1 MHRRFLAECERE
13 RLHLSG
19 HIQAHG
25 ALLRADA
32 ALRVTHL
39 SANLAEHTD
48 ALGVTLG
55 APLPPSLA
63 DLADPTLLPAHA
75 GARRYVPAGLV
86 GRNGPLDVA
95 IVRSDDDALL
105 FELHPT
111 AEPPPPDCGYPATG
125 RPAPVE
131 VPRDQD
137 ALRAEQQAL
146 VDRVFAASGFR
157 RVMFYR
163 FLNDGDGEV
172 VAEAHDPAVYG
183 SYLGLRF
190 PASDIP
196 QIARNLYQLNPWRL
210 IPDASAAPVALLG
223 DGNIPDLSRA
233 DLRSV
238 SPVHQVYL
246 ANMGVRASLSLPVL
260 VAGQL
265 HGLIACHHHHV
276 SRPSLALLE
285 SISRDVRNHGHALTS
300 HIAQSRVRLID
311 GLMRHF
317 VPMREEIERRGSL
330 LAAWATLGPRLVA
343 EFACEGAHL
352 LVDDA
357 HAGWGSL
364 LEADALEHLDDWFSD
379 SPAEP
384 LWLSDHLVGDV
395 PEMPLSRIAGV
406 LAFKGRTAAGSRLR
420 VYLTR
425 AEHIHEVAWGGNPEK
440 PVEHHDGTLGIA
452 PRRSFEKW
460 IEKRMGHSRPWENE
474 ARLLGLRL
482 REMLLDVAHR
492 P

>member
-1 MHRRFLAECERE
+1 MNRRFLAECERE

-19 HIQAHG
+19 LIQPHG
-25 ALLRADA
+25 ALIRTDAD
-32 ALRVTHL
+32 LRVTHH
-39 SANLAEHTD
+39 SANLAEHTGMLD
-48 ALGVTLG
+48 LAIGG
-55 APLPPSLA
+55 PLPQALA
-63 DLADPTLLPAHA
+63 ELAELPAQA
-75 GARRYVPAGLV
+75 GARRTLTAGQV
-86 GRNGPLDVA
+86 GRNGVLDVA
-95 IVRSDDDALL
+95 IARSDDDALL
-105 FELHPT
+105 FELYPTIGDGLHPAAT
-111 AEPPPPDCGYPATG
+111 RATHVEPP
-125 RPAPVE
+125 
-131 VPRDQD
+131 RDHE

-146 VDRVFAASGFR
+146 VERVFAASGFR

-172 VAEAHDPAVYG
+172 IAEAHDPAVYG

-210 IPDASAAPVALLG
+210 IPDAGAQPVALLG
-223 DGNIPDLSRA
+223 DGSVPDLSRT

-265 HGLIACHHHHV
+265 HGLIACHHHEG

-285 SISRDVRNHGHALTS
+285 SLSRDVRNHGHALTS
-300 HIAQSRVRLID
+300 HIAQNRVRLID

-317 VPMREEIERRGSL
+317 VPLRETVERLGDL
-330 LAAWATLGPRLVA
+330 LAAWSALGPRLVE

-352 LVDDA
+352 LLDDA
-357 HAGWGSL
+357 HAGWGKL
-364 LEADALEHLDDWFSD
+364 LEADALQHLDDWFCD
-379 SPAEP
+379 NPAEP
-384 LWLSDHLVGDV
+384 LWLSDHLIGEV
-395 PEMPLSRIAGV
+395 PSLPLSHIAGV
-406 LAFKGRTAAGSRLR
+406 LAFKGRTAAGRSLR

-425 AEHIHEVAWGGNPEK
+425 TEHIHEVAWGGNPDK
-440 PVEHHDGTLGIA
+440 PVEYHDGALGIA

-482 REMLLDVAHR
+482 REMLLDVANR

>member
-1 MHRRFLAECERE
+1 MNRRFLAECERE

-19 HIQAHG
+19 QIQPHG
-25 ALLRADA
+25 ALIRADA
-32 ALRVTHL
+32 ALRVTHH
-39 SANLAEHTD
+39 SANLAEHAGKLELTPGAHVPD
-48 ALGVTLG
+48 PLAAL
-55 APLPPSLA
+55 AELPP
-63 DLADPTLLPAHA
+63 HA
-75 GARRYVPAGLV
+75 GARRYVHAGLV
-86 GRNGPLDVA
+86 GQNGPLDVA
-95 IVRSDDDALL
+95 VVRTDDEALL
-105 FELHPT
+105 FELYPVSGDDLHPEGGHPLRHRAT
-111 AEPPPPDCGYPATG
+111 HVEP
-125 RPAPVE
+125 
-131 VPRDQD
+131 PRDQE
-137 ALRAEQQAL
+137 ALQAEQQAL
-146 VDRVFAASGFR
+146 VERVFAATGFR

-163 FLNDGDGEV
+163 FLSGGDGEV
-172 VAEAHDPAVYG
+172 IAEAHDQAVYG

-210 IPDASAAPVALLG
+210 IPDASSAPAALMG
-223 DGNIPDLSRA
+223 DGSVPDLSRA

-265 HGLIACHHHHV
+265 HGLIACHHYQP

-285 SISRDVRNHGHALTS
+285 AISRDVRNHGHALTS
-300 HIAQSRVRLID
+300 YIAQNRVRLID
-311 GLMRHF
+311 GLTRHF
-317 VPMREEIERRGSL
+317 APVREEVDQLGGL
-330 LAAWATLGPRLVA
+330 LAAWPTLGPRLVE

-352 LVDDA
+352 LLDDA
-357 HAGWGSL
+357 HAGWGIL
-364 LEADALEHLDDWFSD
+364 LEAGALEQLDDWFCNN
-379 SPAEP
+379 PAEP
-384 LWLSDHLVGDV
+384 LWLSDRLIGEI

-406 LAFKGRTAAGSRLR
+406 LALKGRTTSGRRLR

-425 AEHIHEVAWGGNPEK
+425 AEHIHEVAWGGNPDK
-440 PVEHHDGTLGIA
+440 PVEYHDGALGIA

-482 REMLLDVAHR
+482 REMLLDVADH